1 MIPSRRVSF
10 FGTGSDR
17 LNDTVVNT
25 VRHLFRRGWPRGFFL
40 SGMLLPLLFGCIRED
55 RSDCFPV
62 AETRF
67 VVLKIVDEATGQD
80 ITQTGEAGS
89 AVLYLFS
96 QGGRFVDRI
105 SGTRERIMKRAPIPL
120 PDGTPGRCRAVVWA
134 NAGTGQ
140 RFHSPAAGSRIE
152 DRAVS
157 LIEEDDTFHHTPD
170 DLFFGRARLGPT
182 GEAASEEITLI
193 RKNARIHITA
203 RGLDRNTPEDL
214 YYFTV
219 EIPDDG
225 YDFAGNPISGT
236 AHVRRTG
243 TFRDNGDFSTDGTFN
258 LVHTDEADSQADE
271 VIVNLYERMSARSA
285 DRLLASVT
293 EVDGDRISLPAGR
306 TLNLLI
312 ELNEGGGLSIRMEIT
327 PWNEIYQWDIW

>member
-1 MIPSRRVSF
+1 MDET
-10 FGTGSDR
+10 TGR
-17 LNDTVVNT
+17 
-25 VRHLFRRGWPRGFFL
+25 
-40 SGMLLPLLFGCIRED
+40 
-55 RSDCFPV
+55 
-62 AETRF
+62 
-67 VVLKIVDEATGQD
+67 D
-80 ITQTGEAGS
+80 ITETGEAGS

-96 QGGRFVDRI
+96 PEGYFVGRAFVTGEQI
-105 SGTRERIMKRAPIPL
+105 VYRAPVLL
-120 PDGTPGRCRAVVWA
+120 PVEALDRCHVSTWT
-134 NAGTGQ
+134 NAGAGQ
-140 RFHSPAAGSRIE
+140 LFHSPAQGSGIE
-152 DRAVS
+152 ERAVS
-157 LIEEDDTFHHTPD
+157 LIEGKDAFHGTPD

-258 LVHTDEADSQADE
+258 LVHTDESDSQADE

>member
-1 MIPSRRVSF
+1 M
-10 FGTGSDR
+10 
-17 LNDTVVNT
+17 NT
-25 VRHLFRRGWPRGFFL
+25 ARYLFRGGWLCL
-40 SGMLLPLLFGCIRED
+40 SLCCLYCLSGCIRED
-55 RSDCFPV
+55 RGDCPP
-62 AETRF
+62 ETEDRF
-67 VVLKIVDEATGQD
+67 VVLKIIDETTGRD
-80 ITQTGEAGS
+80 ITETGEAGS
-89 AVLYLFS
+89 AVLYLFYPE
-96 QGGRFVDRI
+96 GYFVGRAFVTGEQIVRHAPVLLPVEALDRCHV
-105 SGTRERIMKRAPIPL
+105 SAWT
-120 PDGTPGRCRAVVWA
+120 
-134 NAGTGQ
+134 NAGAGQ
-140 RFHSPAAGSRIE
+140 LFHSPVQGSGIE
-152 DRAVS
+152 ERAVS
-157 LIEEDDTFHHTPD
+157 LIEGEDAFHGTPD

-236 AHVRRTG
+236 AHVHRTG

>member
-105 SGTRERIMKRAPIPL
+105 SVTRERIMKRAPIPL
-120 PDGTPGRCRAVVWA
+120 PDGTPGRCRAGLFNFQCPV
-134 NAGTGQ
+134 NGT
-140 RFHSPAAGSRIE
+140 FHDWQILFQVEFQLLSDPLAQLAFLSHDLWIE
-152 DRAVS
+152 D
-157 LIEEDDTFHHTPD
+157 
-170 DLFFGRARLGPT
+170 
-182 GEAASEEITLI
+182 
-193 RKNARIHITA
+193 
-203 RGLDRNTPEDL
+203 
-214 YYFTV
+214 
-219 EIPDDG
+219 
-225 YDFAGNPISGT
+225 
-236 AHVRRTG
+236 
-243 TFRDNGDFSTDGTFN
+243 
-258 LVHTDEADSQADE
+258 
-271 VIVNLYERMSARSA
+271 
-285 DRLLASVT
+285 
-293 EVDGDRISLPAGR
+293 
-306 TLNLLI
+306 
-312 ELNEGGGLSIRMEIT
+312 
-327 PWNEIYQWDIW
+327 

>member
-105 SGTRERIMKRAPIPL
+105 SVTRRYARPL
-120 PDGTPGRCRAVVWA
+120 PCRCLGQCRNGPAVPFSRGRKPDRRPGRFADRRGRYVSSYAGRSVFRA
-134 NAGTGQ
+134 GPT
-140 RFHSPAAGSRIE
+140 RPDRGSRLRR
-152 DRAVS
+152 D
-157 LIEEDDTFHHTPD
+157 
-170 DLFFGRARLGPT
+170 
-182 GEAASEEITLI
+182 
-193 RKNARIHITA
+193 
-203 RGLDRNTPEDL
+203 
-214 YYFTV
+214 
-219 EIPDDG
+219 
-225 YDFAGNPISGT
+225 
-236 AHVRRTG
+236 HV
-243 TFRDNGDFSTDGTFN
+243 D
-258 LVHTDEADSQADE
+258 
-271 VIVNLYERMSARSA
+271 
-285 DRLLASVT
+285 
-293 EVDGDRISLPAGR
+293 P
-306 TLNLLI
+306 
-312 ELNEGGGLSIRMEIT
+312 
-327 PWNEIYQWDIW
+327 

>member
-105 SGTRERIMKRAPIPL
+105 SVTRERIMKRAPIPL

-152 DRAVS
+152 DRAV
-157 LIEEDDTFHHTPD
+157 
-170 DLFFGRARLGPT
+170 
-182 GEAASEEITLI
+182 
-193 RKNARIHITA
+193 
-203 RGLDRNTPEDL
+203 
-214 YYFTV
+214 
-219 EIPDDG
+219 
-225 YDFAGNPISGT
+225 
-236 AHVRRTG
+236 
-243 TFRDNGDFSTDGTFN
+243 
-258 LVHTDEADSQADE
+258 
-271 VIVNLYERMSARSA
+271 
-285 DRLLASVT
+285 
-293 EVDGDRISLPAGR
+293 
-306 TLNLLI
+306 
-312 ELNEGGGLSIRMEIT
+312 
-327 PWNEIYQWDIW
+327 

>member
-40 SGMLLPLLFGCIRED
+40 FGMLLPLLFGCIRED

-105 SGTRERIMKRAPIPL
+105 SVTRERIMKRAPIPL

-203 RGLDRNTPEDL
+203 RGTLPKTSIISRLKYPTTVMILRGIRSPERPM
-214 YYFTV
+214 Y
-219 EIPDDG
+219 
-225 YDFAGNPISGT
+225 A
-236 AHVRRTG
+236 
-243 TFRDNGDFSTDGTFN
+243 
-258 LVHTDEADSQADE
+258 
-271 VIVNLYERMSARSA
+271 ERARSA
-285 DRLLASVT
+285 TTGISRPT
-293 EVDGDRISLPAGR
+293 ERSIWFIPMRPIRRR
-306 TLNLLI
+306 T
-312 ELNEGGGLSIRMEIT
+312 R
-327 PWNEIYQWDIW
+327 

>member
-1 MIPSRRVSF
+1 
-10 FGTGSDR
+10 
-17 LNDTVVNT
+17 
-25 VRHLFRRGWPRGFFL
+25 
-40 SGMLLPLLFGCIRED
+40 MLLPLLFGCIRED

-105 SGTRERIMKRAPIPL
+105 SVTRERIMKRAPIPL
-120 PDGTPGRCRAVVWA
+120 PDGYARPLPCRCLGQCRNGPAVPFSRGRKPDRRPGRFADRRGRYVSSYAGRSVFRA
-134 NAGTGQ
+134 
-140 RFHSPAAGSRIE
+140 
-152 DRAVS
+152 
-157 LIEEDDTFHHTPD
+157 
-170 DLFFGRARLGPT
+170 ARLGPT

-293 EVDGDRISLPAGR
+293 EVDGDRDFIAGGPYPQF
-306 TLNLLI
+306 I
-312 ELNEGGGLSIRMEIT
+312 
-327 PWNEIYQWDIW
+327 D